1 MGYEI
6 LAGWIIG
13 AHGIQGAAK
22 VKLATATALGMFDPG
37 KRASEDE
44 PRPTVDVW
52 VGSSPEDG
60 GVYHVVSAKVQ
71 QPKGYILTRFVEAP
85 DRTAIEKLIG
95 LKIYAPLSRRA
106 GLEAD
111 EYYIEDL
118 IGIKVV
124 TDMGRSLGEISQIT
138 ANPASDIYE
147 TTLGALIPAIKEFV
161 LSVDLAQRQILV
173 RDIAGLLPEE
183 QEVVEGEQEDQKV
196 APEPETQEIVE
207 VKTRR
212 RGRVG
217 VKH

>member
-1 MGYEI
+1 LGYEI

-44 PRPTVDVW
+44 PRPTVD
-52 VGSSPEDG
+52 
-60 GVYHVVSAKVQ
+60 VSAKVQ